1 MRWKSATAAYLVIEL
16 IWSAAG
22 SISFTVT
29 AVYFVTT
36 VALRPLQLVLV
47 GTAMEA
53 TVFVFEIPTGVVADT
68 FGRRRSLAIGWALQG
83 LAMIL
88 VGAVPEY
95 WAILA
100 GFSLWGFGWTFC
112 SGSYE
117 AWITDE
123 VGVERVGSV
132 FARGT
137 RIGYVGALAGMG
149 ASVVLAATF
158 GLASAVLVGGALMVG
173 LAVYGLI
180 TMPEMGFAP
189 TPRGERSGW
198 GAAFATARKGGGLIR
213 GHPIL
218 LLIMGIWLFAGAS
231 TEAFDRLWEAHF
243 IRDVGLPTLGGLDS
257 VYWFGLFGAGSM
269 LIGIVASTLLVK
281 RFGDRPQKAV
291 ARMLVVVT
299 VIQLGAA
306 VLFGAA
312 GGMAV
317 ALSSYWL
324 YRLTRGL
331 VAPLEMTWLNQ
342 NIDDSSVRAT
352 VISMTGQADAVGQ
365 TAGGPMLGAI
375 GNAWGIPAALV
386 AGALLLF
393 PALGLYA
400 RALRHSGIEPEL
412 SELPEAAPA

>member
-1 MRWKSATAAYLVIEL
+1 MRWKSAIAAYLALEL

-22 SISFTVT
+22 AVSFTVT

-36 VALRPLQLVLV
+36 VGLSPLQLVLV

-53 TVFVFEIPTGVVADT
+53 TIFVFEIPTGIVADT
-68 FGRRRSLAIGWALQG
+68 FGRKRSLAIGWALQG

-88 VGAVPEY
+88 VGTVPEY
-95 WAILA
+95 WAIIS
-100 GFSLWGFGWTFC
+100 GFALWGFGHTFC

-132 FARGT
+132 FARGM
-137 RIGYVGALAGMG
+137 RISYVGSLVGMG

-158 GLASAVLVGGALMVG
+158 GLASAVWIGGALMVG
-173 LAVYGLI
+173 LAVYGLL
-180 TMPEMGFAP
+180 TMPETGFTR
-189 TPRGERSGW
+189 TPKDERSGFA
-198 GAAFATARKGGGLIR
+198 GALATARKGGRLVR

-231 TEAFDRLWEAHF
+231 SEAFDRLWQAHF
-243 IRDVGLPTLGGLDS
+243 ILDVGLPSLGSLDS
-257 VYWFGLFGAGSM
+257 VYWFGLFGVGSM
-269 LIGIVASTLLVK
+269 LIGIVASTVLVK

-291 ARMLVVVT
+291 AQMLLVVT

-306 VLFGAA
+306 VLFGVA

-331 VAPLEMTWLNQ
+331 VGPLEMTWLNQ
-342 NIDDSSVRAT
+342 NINDSSVRAT
-352 VISMTGQADAVGQ
+352 VISMTGQADAIGQ
-365 TAGGPMLGAI
+365 TAGGPVLGAI
-375 GNAWGIPAALV
+375 GNVWGIPAALFSG
-386 AGALLLF
+386 AALLV
-393 PALGLYA
+393 PAIGLYA
-400 RALRHSGIEPEL
+400 RALRHKGIEPEL